1 MAPFTA
7 AGANK
12 YLISPFLSTI
22 IAASRTLLQQLITCL
37 NFPLDSE
44 DLFYCYKQQVICMN
58 YGSTR
63 YAQAAKNHGDE

>member
-1 MAPFTA
+1 MAPFMA
-7 AGANK
+7 EGANR

-44 DLFYCYKQQVICMN
+44 DLFYCYKQQ
-58 YGSTR
+58 
-63 YAQAAKNHGDE
+63 K